1 MNWFWMN
8 IPAAVVFVGLWAGIP
23 LWLVLKRPDRGP
35 ASLAVHGQARTRPAA
50 PAEPQITSAPQRSEH
65 LVGV

>member
-8 IPAAVVFVGLWAGIP
+8 VPAALVFVGLWAGIP

-35 ASLAVHGQARTRPAA
+35 ASLAVQGPAGTRPAA
-50 PAEPQITSAPQRSEH
+50 PAELQVTSAPQRSEH
-65 LVGV
+65 PVGV